1 MPIPQWEFGFS
12 AETFNLMQESGID
25 GDRVVGEQ
33 AAREA
38 LRVQAES
45 DQRKLFEKSEPHV
58 HSDLAPPPNDGETD
72 FQKQAV
78 PLHGAAIVHAS
89 CA

>member
-1 MPIPQWEFGFS
+1 MRR
-12 AETFNLMQESGID
+12 NKSGID
-25 GDRVVGEQ
+25 GERVVGEQ

-38 LRVQAES
+38 FRVQAGSEQS
-45 DQRKLFEKSEPHV
+45 KLFEKSEPHV
-58 HSDLAPPPNDGETD
+58 HSDLAPASSDGEAD

-78 PLHGAAIVHAS
+78 PLKRAARVHAY